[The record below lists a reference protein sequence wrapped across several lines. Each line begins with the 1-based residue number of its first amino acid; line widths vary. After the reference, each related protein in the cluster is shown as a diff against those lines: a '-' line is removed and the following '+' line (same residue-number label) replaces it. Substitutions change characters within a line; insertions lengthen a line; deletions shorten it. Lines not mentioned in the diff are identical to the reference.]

1 MIVPSDVRSI
11 IGQSVYKI
19 STGETDEHRAV
30 VKAAPIITGIKDR
43 IRAAR
48 VTLKKPIEARA
59 ESLAEAYR
67 AAQASDPAS
76 AQAFVLTDV
85 IAFVLEQ
92 QGHSWAEYG
101 RQVREA
107 GYDAYGG
114 LQRLPNGEATA
125 RAADAI
131 THPTTQFL
139 RYFEEWKP
147 HAGLVPRCLDQACA
161 TLKQFAAAVRQ
172 PIETLEAKHVQAW
185 ADSLIDAT
193 REVGTS
199 AKTVKRKLSEL
210 RNYWRYLQSLGVVP
224 EERLPFDHRRVK
236 DPPHRR
242 KTKEERRQCFQAV
255 DIVRLWREAEQR
267 GDSVLSY
274 AIRIAAYSGARL
286 EGPCELKATDIRVD
300 PETGIEFMRMSD
312 AKTESGDRFVP
323 IHSQIVPLIK
333 TLVKDARRN
342 QGYLL
347 RINANNKYNERGS
360 LVGKRFG
367 ILKTKLGFDSRFVFH
382 SMRKTVANMF
392 ENAECPEGVAA
403 DVVGHLK
410 PTMTYGLYSGITK
423 MDLRSRWME
432 QAIRYPAITDVR
444 HPAPGQT
451 AGHPSPP

>member
-1 MIVPSDVRSI
+1 MHRRRWMVRLIVPADVRAVL
-11 IGQSVYKI
+11 GQSVYKV

-30 VKAAPIITGIKDR
+30 IKAAPIIAEIKDR
-43 IRAAR
+43 IRVAR
-48 VTLKKPIEARA
+48 ATLKKPAEARA

-107 GYDAYGG
+107 GYDAYSG
-114 LQRLPNGEATA
+114 LLRLPNGDATA

-131 THPTTQFL
+131 THPTTPFL
-139 RYFEEWKP
+139 RHFEEWKP
-147 HAGLVPRCLDQACA
+147 RAGLVPRCLDQACA

-185 ADSLIDAT
+185 VDGLIDAT
-193 REVGTS
+193 SEVGTS

-210 RNYWRYLQSLGVVP
+210 RNYWRYLQSVGVVP
-224 EERLPFDHRRVK
+224 EERLPFDHRRVR

-242 KTKEERRQCFQAV
+242 KSKEDRRQRFQAV

-267 GDSVLSY
+267 GDLVLSY

-286 EGPCELKATDIRVD
+286 EGPCELKATDIRTD
-300 PETGIEFMRMSD
+300 PNTGIAFMRMSD

-323 IHSQIVPLIK
+323 IHSQIALLIK
-333 TLVKDARRN
+333 TWRKALTRTRGTCCGSTRTTNTTSAARSW
-342 QGYLL
+342 
-347 RINANNKYNERGS
+347 ES
-360 LVGKRFG
+360 
-367 ILKTKLGFDSRFVFH
+367 
-382 SMRKTVANMF
+382 
-392 ENAECPEGVAA
+392 
-403 DVVGHLK
+403 
-410 PTMTYGLYSGITK
+410 GL
-423 MDLRSRWME
+423 
-432 QAIRYPAITDVR
+432 AF
-444 HPAPGQT
+444 
-451 AGHPSPP
+451 